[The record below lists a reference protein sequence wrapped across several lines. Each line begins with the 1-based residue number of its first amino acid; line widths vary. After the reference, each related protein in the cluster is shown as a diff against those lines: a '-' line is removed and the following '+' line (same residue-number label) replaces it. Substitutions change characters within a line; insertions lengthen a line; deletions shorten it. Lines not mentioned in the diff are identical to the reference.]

1 MIVSNSNNKLTISSS
16 TSNPLLEK
24 RREVVKGLANTPRRL
39 LRTDSN
45 KASAKLPAHYLIKKN
60 NNLLDQLN

>member
-1 MIVSNSNNKLTISSS
+1 MIVSNSSNKLTISSS

-24 RREVVKGLANTPRRL
+24 RMEVVKGLANTPRRL

-45 KASAKLPAHYLIKKN
+45 KASAKLPAH
-60 NNLLDQLN
+60 

>member
-24 RREVVKGLANTPRRL
+24 RRAAVKGLANTPRRL

-45 KASAKLPAHYLIKKN
+45 KASAKLPAH
-60 NNLLDQLN
+60 